1 MPEAKTRSIS
11 YAAALN
17 EALHEE
23 MARDEKVFLMGE
35 DVALSAISPATAGLG
50 ERFGPE
56 RVRNTPISELGFTG
70 AAVGAAMAGY
80 RPVLDMRRIDFMM
93 LAIDPIANQAAKLR
107 YMLGGQVSVP
117 LVIRAPEGGGVQ
129 NGPTH
134 SQCLEAWFIQVPG
147 LRVVVPSDPA
157 DAKGLL
163 KSAIRE
169 DNPVL
174 FVEYRSLYS
183 LEGPVPEGGWTT
195 PIGEAAVKREGAD
208 ITLIGV
214 GSQARNCLEAADALA
229 REGID
234 AEVADPRTINPLDV
248 EGLAASVRKTRTCVI
263 AEEGHRS
270 GGVGAE
276 IAASL
281 QEAAF
286 GALQAPVAR
295 VAALDVPVPVHAK
308 LEAIVLPSAEKI
320 LKAAKRTLA
329 AAGR

>member
-1 MPEAKTRSIS
+1 MPEVKMRTIS
-11 YAAALN
+11 YAQAIN

-23 MARDEKVFLMGE
+23 MERDEKVFLMGE

-50 ERFGPE
+50 DRFGHE

-107 YMLGGQVSVP
+107 YMLGGQVNIP
-117 LVIRAPEGGGVQ
+117 LVIRAPEGGGSQ

-147 LRVVVPSDPA
+147 LRVIVPSDPA
-157 DAKGLL
+157 DVKGLL

-183 LEGPVPEGGWTT
+183 LEGPVPDGDYTE
-195 PIGEAAVKREGAD
+195 PIGRAAVKREGRTSPSSESEARRA
-208 ITLIGV
+208 V
-214 GSQARNCLEAADALA
+214 AWKPRNCSQE
-229 REGID
+229 REST
-234 AEVADPRTINPLDV
+234 PRWWTPGPSIPWTWK
-248 EGLAASVRKTRTCVI
+248 GLRPPYEKRAGASSQKRDT
-263 AEEGHRS
+263 
-270 GGVGAE
+270 
-276 IAASL
+276 
-281 QEAAF
+281 
-286 GALQAPVAR
+286 
-295 VAALDVPVPVHAK
+295 
-308 LEAIVLPSAEKI
+308 
-320 LKAAKRTLA
+320 KAAA
-329 AAGR
+329 